1 MARQKQLIH
10 DFTQGSIPMQLLA
23 FSAPLFCSNFLQAI
37 YNTVDMI
44 VMGHV
49 LGRVGLSSISVGG
62 DIQKFLNF
70 MAMGFSG
77 AGQVVIAQFLGAGE
91 KEKAQRFIGTMLTFM
106 LTCAFSMSVLC
117 LTFRHYLLDWLH
129 APPESREQALMY
141 ATTCMFGLVFTY
153 GYNATSAIM
162 RGMGD
167 SKRPFMIIA
176 FAAVLNL
183 LLDMLFILKLGW
195 GAFGAAF
202 ATVLAQ
208 ATSFISASIYILLN
222 HESLGVNLK
231 LSYFR
236 INRELLGPLVKL
248 GVPMAFKS
256 ASLQFSKLFVNS
268 WINTYGVVVSAV
280 SGIGAKLNNVSNLIA
295 NSVNTAGSSMIGQN
309 IGAEKYDRV
318 SKVVHTAATIN
329 FCCALPLIIIVTCFP
344 NALFGLFTNDAE
356 VLAVCRE
363 YIPIAVIIFIGSALR
378 SPMNAFINGSGN
390 YRLNFWT
397 AFFDGFVMRVCMTA
411 FLGLC
416 CGLKYRGFW
425 LGAALAGLTPFCVG
439 ICYYLPGK
447 WKRKSELLK
456 GKNHI

>member
-1 MARQKQLIH
+1 MARQKKLIH
-10 DFTQGSIPMQLLA
+10 DFTQGSIPWQLLA

-77 AGQVVIAQFLGAGE
+77 AGQVVIAQYLGAGE
-91 KEKAQRFIGTMLTFM
+91 RDKAQRFIGTMVTFM
-106 LTCAFSMSVLC
+106 LTCAFCMSVIC
-117 LTFRHYLLDWLH
+117 LTFRHFLLDCLH
-129 APPESREQALMY
+129 APPESRDQALMY

-208 ATSFISASIYILLN
+208 ATSFISATIYIILN
-222 HESLGVNLK
+222 HESLGVDLK
-231 LSYFR
+231 ISYFR
-236 INRELLGPLVKL
+236 IDRDLLGPLVKL
-248 GVPMAFKS
+248 GLPMAFKS
-256 ASLQFSKLFVNS
+256 ASIQFSKLFVNS
-268 WINTYGVVVSAV
+268 WVNTYGVVVSAV

-295 NSVNTAGSSMIGQN
+295 NSVNTAGSSMVGQN

-318 SKVVHTAATIN
+318 SKVVWTAATIN
-329 FCCALPLIIIVTCFP
+329 ACCALPLIIVVTCFP
-344 NALFGLFTNDAE
+344 NVLFGLFTQDAE
-356 VLAVCRE
+356 VLEVCRE

-397 AFFDGFVMRVCMTA
+397 AFFDA
-411 FLGLC
+411 FGAGRPCAVL
-416 CGLKYRGFW
+416 RGDM
-425 LGAALAGLTPFCVG
+425 LLSVG
-439 ICYYLPGK
+439 QMETEERSAE
-447 WKRKSELLK
+447 RKESYIRYE
-456 GKNHI
+456 